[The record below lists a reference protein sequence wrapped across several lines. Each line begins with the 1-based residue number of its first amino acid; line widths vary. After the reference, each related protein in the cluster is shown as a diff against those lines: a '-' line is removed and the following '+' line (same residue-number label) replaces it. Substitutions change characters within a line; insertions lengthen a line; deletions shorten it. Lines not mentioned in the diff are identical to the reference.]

1 MEIVIT
7 TNANQVA
14 DELARHGAN
23 ILDILQ
29 GPLDRGAFRIEA
41 GMKVYPTA
49 RSESRYRRTGTLGR
63 RWTTRRISA
72 PGMVGREVG
81 NNTEYAPWVQSS
93 ELQAYMHRG
102 VWQTDEDVIRREA
115 PGIVR
120 DVESTL
126 AGALE
131 AW

>member
-41 GMKVYPTA
+41 GMKDFLSKPVDPDQPYA
-49 RSESRYRRTGTLGR
+49 TL
-63 RWTTRRISA
+63 
-72 PGMVGREVG
+72 
-81 NNTEYAPWVQSS
+81 
-93 ELQAYMHRG
+93 LRG
-102 VWQTDEDVIRREA
+102 LPD
-115 PGIVR
+115 
-120 DVESTL
+120 
-126 AGALE
+126 
-131 AW
+131 

>member
-1 MEIVIT
+1 MEITIITNVDQVIR
-7 TNANQVA
+7 ALDQ
-14 DELARHGAN
+14 RGAS
-23 ILDILQ
+23 ILDVLQ

-41 GMKVYPTA
+41 AMKKYPRQRPT
-49 RSESRYRRTGTLGR
+49 RYRRTGTLGR

-81 NNTEYAPWVQSS
+81 NNTEYAPFVQSA

-102 VWQTDEDVIRREA
+102 YWQTDEDVTRAEA

-120 DVESTL
+120 DVEATL
-126 AGALE
+126 ARSLAD
-131 AW
+131 W